1 MSSIVSVSIS
11 ENMVVKFASLCKKKM
26 GEEVSEELKIRFKG
40 KTWAEVQWEL
50 EDEES
55 AEMERVTRMLDTL
68 RKTKYLKGEYELEE
82 GEIIE

>member
-1 MSSIVSVSIS
+1 MSSITK
-11 ENMVVKFASLCKKKM
+11 NMVDEFGSLCKKK
-26 GEEVSEELKIRFKG
+26 VLVLNLSEELSKELKFRFKG

-55 AEMERVTRMLDTL
+55 AEMERVTKVLDAS
-68 RKTKYLKGEYELEE
+68 RKNKFLKGEYELEE